1 MAEKVKESA
10 AEKKADEAERETDK
24 KFEYSD
30 DDVKKAVDLIEEKG
44 YVTKKDFAKMDDDD
58 WTKGFAERIDKIF
71 QKSDEDPYIYFEKF
85 DFAGGDID
93 SIIWNMDVIKSRD
106 EALKKLSEV
115 LNKKIVR

>member
-1 MAEKVKESA
+1 
-10 AEKKADEAERETDK
+10 
-24 KFEYSD
+24 
-30 DDVKKAVDLIEEKG
+30 
-44 YVTKKDFAKMDDDD
+44 MDDDD
-58 WTKGFAERIDKIF
+58 WTKEFAERIDKIF